1 MLNQELV
8 MTKPGRRFIPMYHS
22 YLKSC
27 ARLTDEEFGRVVRA
41 LFDYSINNTKPEGL
55 NEKEAIAFDFM
66 SQDVARLAPSDQPV
80 YRKPNNNK
88 EVSNV
93 ETLKKLLE

>member
-1 MLNQELV
+1 MLNQELA
-8 MTKPGRRFIPMYHS
+8 MMKPGRRFIPMYHS

-27 ARLTDEEFGRVVRA
+27 AKLTDEEFGRVVRA
-41 LFDYSINNTKPEGL
+41 LFDYSINSAKPEGL
-55 NEKEAIAFDFM
+55 NDKEAIAFDFM
-66 SQDVARLAPSDQPV
+66 SQDVARAAPPDQPV
-80 YRKPNNNK
+80 YRKPNNK

>member
-1 MLNQELV
+1 MLNQELA

-41 LFDYSINNTKPEGL
+41 LFDYSINSTKPEGL

-66 SQDVARLAPSDQPV
+66 SQDVARPTFNQTPKKFNT
-80 YRKPNNNK
+80 KPI
-88 EVSNV
+88 EDM

>member
-41 LFDYSINNTKPEGL
+41 LFVYSINSTKPEGL

-66 SQDVARLAPSDQPV
+66 SQDVARLALPDQPV
-80 YRKPNNNK
+80 YRKPNNK